1 MTFGP
6 VWPNMEMDRVFRADF
21 GTDFERDFTI
31 VILCNWS
38 SIMFHVEIQI
48 LSSLNQVWALERS
61 KIFSFNHEQNY

>member
-1 MTFGP
+1 
-6 VWPNMEMDRVFRADF
+6 MDRFF
-21 GTDFERDFTI
+21 GTDFVTDFGMDFGWDFTI

-61 KIFSFNHEQNY
+61 KIFAFNHEQNY